1 MSRRLI
7 EIVVALAIVAIPATG
22 LAQQSDAE
30 RDILVTF
37 ENTGARM
44 TTTSAPYRTRKRYA
58 ITPEAK
64 RQATAVAREYHL
76 QQVDHWPVRSLS
88 VYCFVYRI
96 ADGEDRA
103 AVIDR
108 LRADA
113 RVESAQPRNVFK
125 TGAGSLSNYDD
136 TYADLQHGLET
147 LDLTGAHRHSRGK
160 GVRVAVIDSNADTDH
175 EDLKGR
181 VRRLKDFADDGANP
195 DRFHGT
201 AVTSVIGANAN
212 NAKGIVG
219 VAPEANVELYVACWS
234 DADSKSAVC
243 DSFTLA
249 KAIDT
254 LLERPPDVLNLS
266 LTGPADPLVQRLLLK
281 AHERGVVMIAARSA
295 DQDRHENFP
304 ASMSEVIDVGSSIRS
319 VDHNSL
325 DDGMTALIF
334 APGEQILV
342 AIPDDAYDF
351 RSGNSLAAAHVSG
364 VVALLLAVAPD
375 VQVSTIQSLLQ
386 QSQLRDEN
394 GHVSVNACKTL
405 QLADHSLS
413 CDG

>member
-7 EIVVALAIVAIPATG
+7 EIVVALTIVAIPAIA

-37 ENTGARM
+37 ENAGART
-44 TTTSAPYRTRKRYA
+44 TTTSVPYRARKRYA

-64 RQATAVAREYHL
+64 SHATAVAEEYSL
-76 QQVDHWPVRSLS
+76 QQIDHWPVRALS

-103 AVIDR
+103 RVIDR

-113 RVESAQPRNVFK
+113 RVESAQPRNVFE
-125 TGAGSLSNYDD
+125 TGTSSVSGYDD

-160 GVRVAVIDSNADTDH
+160 GVRIAVIDSNADTDH

-181 VRRLKDFADDGANP
+181 VRRLGDFANDGGSP

-219 VAPEANVELYVACWS
+219 VAPEAKVELYVACWS
-234 DADSKSAVC
+234 DPDSKSAVC

-254 LLERPPDVLNLS
+254 LLRRPPDVLNLS
-266 LTGPADPLVQRLLLK
+266 LTGPTDPLVQRLLLK
-281 AHERGVVMIAARSA
+281 AHERGVVMIAARST

-304 ASMSEVIDVGSSIRS
+304 ASMSEVIDVGSSNRP
-319 VDHNSL
+319 VDHISL
-325 DDGMTALIF
+325 DDGTTAPIF

-375 VQVSTIQSLLQ
+375 AQVSTIRSMLER
-386 QSQLRDEN
+386 SQLHDEN
-394 GHVSVNACKTL
+394 GHLSVNACKTL
-405 QLADHSLS
+405 QLADRSLT

>member
-7 EIVVALAIVAIPATG
+7 EILITLVIAAIPAIS
-22 LAQQSDAE
+22 LAQQPDAE
-30 RDILVTF
+30 RNILVTF
-37 ENTGARM
+37 ENAGARAN
-44 TTTSAPYRTRKRYA
+44 TTKAPYRTRKRYA

-64 RQATAVAREYHL
+64 RQATAVAEEYHL
-76 QQVDHWPVRSLS
+76 QQVDHWPVRALS
-88 VYCFVYRI
+88 VYCFVYRV

-103 AVIDR
+103 GIVDR
-108 LRADA
+108 LRADV
-113 RVESAQPRNVFK
+113 RVESAQPLNMFETSTRAVS
-125 TGAGSLSNYDD
+125 GYDD
-136 TYADLQHGLET
+136 TYADLQHGLDT

-160 GVRVAVIDSNADTDH
+160 GVRIAVIDSNADTDH

-181 VRRLKDFADDGANP
+181 VRRLEDFANDGANP

-201 AVTSVIGANAN
+201 AVTSIIGANAN
-212 NAKGIVG
+212 NAIGIVG

-234 DADSKSAVC
+234 DADSNSAVC

-254 LLERPPDVLNLS
+254 LLDRPPDVLNLS
-266 LTGPADPLVQRLLLK
+266 LTGPTDPLVQRLLLK
-281 AHERGVVMIAARSA
+281 AHERGVIMIAAHSG

-304 ASMSEVIDVGSSIRS
+304 ASMSEVIDVSSSRRP
-319 VDHNSL
+319 VDHNSP
-325 DDGMTALIF
+325 DDGTTAPIF

-364 VVALLLAVAPD
+364 VVALLLAVTPGA
-375 VQVSTIQSLLQ
+375 QVGTIQSLLE
-386 QSQLRDEN
+386 QSQSRQEAGQL
-394 GHVSVNACKTL
+394 SINACKAL
-405 QLADHSLS
+405 QLADPSLN
-413 CDG
+413 CNG